1 MTMSLRWNVFLGAFH
16 KPARYREQRWGACGQ
31 SKKRSPVCARNLCPP
46 SCTTYDSGRW
56 ARLYHIGCLW
66 LTWTRFWRSLW
77 HLVDPMCVG
86 GAVCQAHL
94 SQREMG
100 SEPMQVQ
107 IQARVIPRWHCPPQ
121 PVPGTRRNL
130 ETLEEG
136 STIKWGV
143 PVEWGLG
150 TSPTFLLMTKGNVVP
165 GFGPICLLL
174 DLKPRLVSTSG
185 PCFHLLWD
193 EGNNLK

>member
-1 MTMSLRWNVFLGAFH
+1 
-16 KPARYREQRWGACGQ
+16 
-31 SKKRSPVCARNLCPP
+31 
-46 SCTTYDSGRW
+46 
-56 ARLYHIGCLW
+56 
-66 LTWTRFWRSLW
+66 
-77 HLVDPMCVG
+77 MCVW

-130 ETLEEG
+130 ETLKEG
-136 STIKWGV
+136 STIKCGV
-143 PVEWGLG
+143 PVERGLG

-185 PCFHLLWD
+185 PCFRLL
-193 EGNNLK
+193 